1 MIARRLLAF
10 NLLVLFLP
18 GAALFYLDVY
28 ESQLLREL
36 ERSMV
41 QQGRLVAAAAS
52 GSSAIDASAA
62 AAILRRLDDSDA
74 RLRLYDGSGALVA
87 DSNRLR
93 VAHTSTPAASEYEAV
108 LPGIRGRML
117 YRIGA
122 LVVAMRPRRSTV
134 TTAGADQPAQ
144 TVRTALAGK
153 YGAATRPTPGQRS
166 MTLFSGVPIRSDSGE
181 IIGAV
186 LVSQTT
192 FRALQALYAVRLR
205 VFEIVVVSML
215 VAVAL
220 TAIAAATVVQP
231 LARLRREA
239 SDIAAR
245 RTRLPG
251 RFADVTRRDEVG
263 DLARSLQ
270 ELTARLDEHIRTVEQ
285 FASDVSH
292 EFRNPLAS
300 IRSAAEMASVA
311 PTGEERDR
319 FLQMLTRDV
328 DRLER
333 LVSGVRQLALIDA
346 EVEQQPLDA
355 IDVGAL
361 LGQLVAG
368 VRLADPACA
377 QILLSLDPRP
387 AIVRAT
393 ADRLVQVFENVLGN
407 AISFAPRGTTVD
419 VTLDRTDDRC
429 CRITV
434 ADRGPG
440 IPSAHLARVFDRFF
454 SYRPDSLADRTHTGL
469 GLSIART
476 IVHGFGG
483 AITAEN
489 RCGGGSC
496 FVIKLPLLMGAGPER
511 YNRTGAD
518 GAARRL

>member
-28 ESQLLREL
+28 ESRLLREL

-41 QQGRLVAAAAS
+41 QQGRLAAAAVS
-52 GSSAIDASAA
+52 GREAIDETTV
-62 AAILRRLDDSDA
+62 AAILRRLGDDSDA
-74 RLRLYDGSGALVA
+74 RLRIYDRRGVLVA

-93 VAHTSTPAASEYEAV
+93 APHPAAAAVSEYDA
-108 LPGIRGRML
+108 LPGIRERAL
-117 YRIGA
+117 YRLGA
-122 LVVAMRPRRSTV
+122 LVAAMRPRRSKV
-134 TTAGADQPAQ
+134 APATADPPGQ
-144 TVRTALAGK
+144 TIQRALAGN
-153 YGAATRPTPGQRS
+153 YGAATRLTPGQRS
-166 MTLFSGVPIRSDSGE
+166 MTLFNSVPIRSDAGE

-205 VFEIVVVSML
+205 VFEILVASML

-220 TAIAAATVVQP
+220 TAIAAATVVRP

-239 SDIAAR
+239 SDIAMR

-251 RFADVTRRDEVG
+251 RFADVTRGDEVG

-270 ELTARLDEHIRTVEQ
+270 ELTTRLDEHIRAVEQ

-300 IRSAAEMASVA
+300 IRSAAEMASNA
-311 PTGEERDR
+311 PTGAERDR

-328 DRLER
+328 DRLVR

-346 EVEQQPLDA
+346 EVEHEPLDA
-355 IDVGAL
+355 VDVGAL
-361 LGQLVAG
+361 LGQVVDG
-368 VRLADPACA
+368 VRLADPNRARIA
-377 QILLSLDPRP
+377 LSLGAGR

-393 ADRLVQVFENVLGN
+393 ADRLVQVLENVLAN
-407 AISFAPRGTTVD
+407 ALSFAPASTTVE
-419 VTLDRTDDRC
+419 VSLDRTADSC
-429 CRITV
+429 CRITI

-440 IPSAHLARVFDRFF
+440 IPPAHLERVFDRFF
-454 SYRPDSLADRTHTGL
+454 SYRPDAPGDRTHTGL

-483 AITAEN
+483 TITAEN
-489 RCGGGSC
+489 RSGGGAC
-496 FVIKLPLLMGAGPER
+496 FVVRLPLVRGQPGLREH
-511 YNRTGAD
+511 TGTTPPV
-518 GAARRL
+518 

>member
-28 ESQLLREL
+28 ESRLLREL

-41 QQGRLVAAAAS
+41 QRGRLAAAAVS
-52 GSSAIDASAA
+52 GAATIDASAA
-62 AAILRRLDDSDA
+62 AGILRRLGDDGDA
-74 RLRLYDGSGALVA
+74 RLRIYDGRGDLLA

-93 VAHTSTPAASEYEAV
+93 APHPSTAAASEYDA
-108 LPGIRGRML
+108 LPGIRERAL
-117 YRIGA
+117 YRFGA
-122 LVVAMRPRRSTV
+122 FVAAIRPRRSRV
-134 TTAGADQPAQ
+134 ATAAGDQP
-144 TVRTALAGK
+144 TDTIRSALAGN
-153 YGAATRPTPGQRS
+153 YGAATRLTPGQRS
-166 MTLFSGVPIRSDSGE
+166 MTLFSSVPIRSDDGAV
-181 IIGAV
+181 IGAV

-205 VFEIVVVSML
+205 VFEIVVASMI

-220 TAIAAATVVQP
+220 TAVAAATVVRP
-231 LARLRREA
+231 LERLRREA

-251 RFADVTRRDEVG
+251 RFADVRRRDEVG

-270 ELTARLDEHIRTVEQ
+270 ELTTRLDEHIRAVER

-300 IRSAAEMASVA
+300 IRSAAEMASGA
-311 PTGEERDR
+311 ADRAERDR

-346 EVEQQPLDA
+346 EVEQEPLES

-361 LGQLVAG
+361 LGQVVDG
-368 VRLADPACA
+368 VRLADPNRAPIA
-377 QILLSLDPRP
+377 LVVSAKQ

-393 ADRLVQVFENVLGN
+393 ADRVVQVLENVLAN
-407 AISFAPRGTTVD
+407 ALSFAPPDTTVD
-419 VTLDRTDDRC
+419 VSLDRTADGC
-429 CRITV
+429 CRIAI

-440 IPSAHLARVFDRFF
+440 IPPAHLDRVFDRFF
-454 SYRPDSLADRTHTGL
+454 SYRPDPSGDRTHTGL

-483 AITAEN
+483 TISAGN
-489 RCGGGSC
+489 RSGGGAC
-496 FVIKLPLLMGAGPER
+496 FVILLPLIDAPSER
-511 YNRTGAD
+511 
-518 GAARRL
+518 

>member
-28 ESQLLREL
+28 ESRLLEEL

-41 QQGRLVAAAAS
+41 QRGRLAAAAVS
-52 GSSAIDASAA
+52 GNAAVDPAGA

-74 RLRLYDGSGALVA
+74 RLRIYDGSGMLVA

-93 VAHTSTPAASEYEAV
+93 AAHVSTPPASEYEP

-122 LVVAMRPRRSTV
+122 LVVAIRPRLSKL
-134 TTAGADQPAQ
+134 APAAADQPAA

-166 MTLFSGVPIRSDSGE
+166 MTLYSGVPIRSDTGE
-181 IIGAV
+181 VVGAV

-205 VFEIVVVSML
+205 VFEIVVASML

-270 ELTARLDEHIRTVEQ
+270 ELTTRLDEHIRAVEQ

-311 PTGEERDR
+311 STPGERDR

-346 EVEQQPLDA
+346 EVEQQPFDA
-355 IDVGAL
+355 VDVAAL
-361 LGQLVAG
+361 LTQVVDG
-368 VRLADPACA
+368 VRLTNPNRAPIA
-377 QILLSLDPRP
+377 LSTDGKP

-393 ADRLVQVFENVLGN
+393 PDRLVQVFENLLAN
-407 AISFAPRGTTVD
+407 AISFAPRRTTVD
-419 VTLDRTDDRC
+419 VTLDRTADGG
-429 CRITV
+429 CRVAV

-440 IPSAHLARVFDRFF
+440 IPPAHLARVFDRFF
-454 SYRPDSLADRTHTGL
+454 SYRPDAPSDRSHTGL

-476 IVHGFGG
+476 IVHGCGG
-483 AITAEN
+483 TITAEN
-489 RCGGGSC
+489 RSGGGSC
-496 FVIKLPLLMGAGPER
+496 FVITLPLVRAASER
-511 YNRTGAD
+511 
-518 GAARRL
+518 